1 MTAIM
6 ELIQSDQH
14 IIIQRQG
21 QIHVHRLPKNP
32 AKKWAVKIGRN
43 KVDIASAI
51 GKPYGIFK
59 ITNNQGGHSFLEPT
73 DNVTEIKKELLKDVN
88 AGEDNQ
94 DIWDDGTA
102 QQLKQEDIDQL
113 KVQGIS
119 GTEIV
124 SQLMENSKTFQNRTE
139 FSQEKYLT
147 KKEEKYSDWLEILVP
162 TVRLLAKYYHTQDS
176 MKILN
181 LRPDTLAVMLSM
193 ANIKCGGSYGVLDGG
208 CQGIIS
214 AAILDRIQGQGVVW
228 NLTTNGKPQ
237 NEVINAMN
245 FTKEQIQPYR
255 NVNLFKLKESL
266 EKKKDVDEEAPAAKI
281 PRLDGDDAKLELG
294 TLDGLIIAYR
304 RPNAI
309 AKELLKLLAPSQNF
323 AIFCP
328 YIEPLSETY
337 MQLRE
342 SNSAVGLKLVEL
354 WHRNYQVL
362 PLRSH
367 PEVMMNGSGGFLL
380 SGIKVVSA

>member
-1 MTAIM
+1 M
-6 ELIQSDQH
+6 
-14 IIIQRQG
+14 
-21 QIHVHRLPKNP
+21 
-32 AKKWAVKIGRN
+32 KIGRN

-176 MKILN
+176 MKIL
-181 LRPDTLAVMLSM
+181 
-193 ANIKCGGSYGVLDGG
+193 
-208 CQGIIS
+208 
-214 AAILDRIQGQGVVW
+214 
-228 NLTTNGKPQ
+228 
-237 NEVINAMN
+237 
-245 FTKEQIQPYR
+245 
-255 NVNLFKLKESL
+255 
-266 EKKKDVDEEAPAAKI
+266 
-281 PRLDGDDAKLELG
+281 
-294 TLDGLIIAYR
+294 
-304 RPNAI
+304 
-309 AKELLKLLAPSQNF
+309 
-323 AIFCP
+323 
-328 YIEPLSETY
+328 
-337 MQLRE
+337 
-342 SNSAVGLKLVEL
+342 
-354 WHRNYQVL
+354 
-362 PLRSH
+362 
-367 PEVMMNGSGGFLL
+367 
-380 SGIKVVSA
+380 